1 MIKLKD
7 ILKEL
12 DYGDKLWADPEYIK
26 GGLGSRE
33 DGYKGLLKKMYKDTS
48 PDGYYLETDTYE
60 EEELWHKIKSYI
72 EDGGEPMNLKL
83 RDLLSLKK
91 YFPQMLDPGLLIKP
105 GDQIYRGMT
114 DTVNNVVEYIKK
126 AEDIEWFGGKKQ
138 RSAKMVNRG
147 KYILLKGVN
156 TQITSRGKK
165 GFLSATYDPQIATTF
180 LSMNSGEKGRWP
192 IAAVTTYSELADKA
206 IMNPEFV
213 EIMGGMGEEE
223 FWIVGSS
230 FPAKDI
236 IIGSP
241 DEFGGGLST
250 SNRPFSSD
258 EGKLI
263 QQALSEKGFN

>member
-1 MIKLKD
+1 
-7 ILKEL
+7 
-12 DYGDKLWADPEYIK
+12 
-26 GGLGSRE
+26 
-33 DGYKGLLKKMYKDTS
+33 
-48 PDGYYLETDTYE
+48 
-60 EEELWHKIKSYI
+60 
-72 EDGGEPMNLKL
+72 
-83 RDLLSLKK
+83 
-91 YFPQMLDPGLLIKP
+91 MLDPGLLINP
-105 GDQIYRGMT
+105 GDKIYRGMT

-126 AEDIEWFGGKKQ
+126 AEDIEWYG
-138 RSAKMVNRG
+138 SSG

-180 LSMNSGEKGRWP
+180 LSLNSGEKNRWP

-241 DEFGGGLST
+241 EHFGGGYAT
-250 SNRPFSSD
+250 D
-258 EGKLI
+258 DGKLI
-263 QQALSEKGFN
+263 QQALSEKEFN

>member
-12 DYGDKLWADPEYIK
+12 DYGKKLWADPTYNKFTNQDEYK
-26 GGLGSRE
+26 T
-33 DGYKGLLKKMYKDTS
+33 LLKKMYKDTS

-60 EEELWHKIKSYI
+60 EEQLWYAIKSYI
-72 EDGGEPMNLKL
+72 EEGGEPMNFKL
-83 RDLLSLKK
+83 RDLLSLKNN
-91 YFPQMLDPGLLIKP
+91 FPQMLDPGLLINP
-105 GDQIYRGMT
+105 GDKIYRGMT

-126 AEDIEWFGGKKQ
+126 AEDIEWFGRIKQ

-165 GFLSATYDPQIATTF
+165 GFISATYDPQIATTF
-180 LSMNSGEKGRWP
+180 LSMNSSEKNRWP

-206 IMNPEFV
+206 IMNPEFI

-241 DEFGGGLST
+241 EHFGGGLT
-250 SNRPFSSD
+250 KSSKPQRQY
-258 EGKLI
+258 ESRII
-263 QQALSEKGFN
+263 QQALKDKGFD